1 MCAHCMSLLHA
12 CSSKGSNKPLSR
24 FWGYYSAACSFLAF
38 LAAIAF
44 VTRVDGQH
52 WHLAS
57 LFARVMTY
65 ILYTVCIP
73 IWLVWLC
80 FQLRARS
87 DDVAFASIK
96 EVRTSTSPNSGQAV
110 EMQSAGQAADTGA
123 GIV

>member
-1 MCAHCMSLLHA
+1 M
-12 CSSKGSNKPLSR
+12 
-24 FWGYYSAACSFLAF
+24 
-38 LAAIAF
+38 
-44 VTRVDGQH
+44 TRVDGQH